1 MENNTDTNTDSSNI
15 NWDDVIKKEARGIND
30 ADLGKVQGLSEPFVF
45 TQRGTLNKE
54 KFYIPKSL
62 AAYYDGNILHVSITE
77 EEAKNMYM
85 QGSSPIVEEE
95 ERIKIMEERIV
106 VSRRETTGEEITI
119 IKEPATE
126 TKTVQ
131 VQVSHQEATIERRP
145 VNEATTGEQTGE
157 GPVRANTA
165 IIIPLMK
172 EEIEISKQPYVKE
185 EVVIRKK
192 PVIETRTVTEE
203 VKSEKVKVRRGTEE
217 VEEVVHKF
225 EGPAD
230 EGERVDEGARPEKQD
245 GKERDAY
252 VRPGGRG
259 SARENGVGPFC
270 QERKSEALD
279 DAGEGELDVDDD
291 LIQLGAPGG
300 RGFHD
305 ASRNG

>member
-1 MENNTDTNTDSSNI
+1 MESNTDTNTDSSTI

-30 ADLGKVQGLSEPFVF
+30 ADLGEIQQVDENFILS
-45 TQRGTLNKE
+45 QKGTIGKE

-62 AAYYDGNILHVSITE
+62 VAYYDGNILHVSITE

-157 GPVRANTA
+157 GPVQSKRE
-165 IIIPLMK
+165 IKIPLKK

-217 VEEVVHKF
+217 VEEEEIV
-225 EGPAD
+225 
-230 EGERVDEGARPEKQD
+230 
-245 GKERDAY
+245 
-252 VRPGGRG
+252 
-259 SARENGVGPFC
+259 
-270 QERKSEALD
+270 
-279 DAGEGELDVDDD
+279 
-291 LIQLGAPGG
+291 
-300 RGFHD
+300 
-305 ASRNG
+305 

>member
-1 MENNTDTNTDSSNI
+1 MESNTDTSTI

-30 ADLGKVQGLSEPFVF
+30 ADLGEIQQVDENFILS
-45 TQRGTLNKE
+45 QKGAIGKE

-62 AAYYDGNILHVSITE
+62 VAYYDGNILHVSITE

-85 QGSSPIVEEE
+85 QGSSRIVEEE

-145 VNEATTGEQTGE
+145 VNEATAGEQTGE
-157 GPVRANTA
+157 GPVLTKRE
-165 IIIPLMK
+165 IKIPLKK
-172 EEIEISKQPYVKE
+172 EEIEVSKQPYVKE

-203 VKSEKVKVRRGTEE
+203 VKSEKVKVRRGTEK
-217 VEEVVHKF
+217 EEEEIV
-225 EGPAD
+225 
-230 EGERVDEGARPEKQD
+230 
-245 GKERDAY
+245 
-252 VRPGGRG
+252 
-259 SARENGVGPFC
+259 
-270 QERKSEALD
+270 
-279 DAGEGELDVDDD
+279 
-291 LIQLGAPGG
+291 
-300 RGFHD
+300 
-305 ASRNG
+305 

>member
-1 MENNTDTNTDSSNI
+1 MESNTDTNTDSSSI
-15 NWDDVIKKEARGIND
+15 NWDDVIKKEARGIDD

-62 AAYYDGNILHVSITE
+62 VEGYDGVTLRFHVTE

-85 QGSSPIVEEE
+85 RDSPPSDEEVQHVQIMT
-95 ERIKIMEERIV
+95 ERLVASK
-106 VSRRETTGEEITI
+106 RETTGEELTI

-145 VNEATTGEQTGE
+145 VNEATAGEQTGE
-157 GPVRANTA
+157 GPVLTKRE
-165 IIIPLMK
+165 IKIPLKK
-172 EEIEISKQPYVKE
+172 EEIEVSKQPYVKE

-217 VEEVVHKF
+217 VVHK
-225 EGPAD
+225 E
-230 EGERVDEGARPEKQD
+230 EEK
-245 GKERDAY
+245 R
-252 VRPGGRG
+252 
-259 SARENGVGPFC
+259 
-270 QERKSEALD
+270 
-279 DAGEGELDVDDD
+279 
-291 LIQLGAPGG
+291 
-300 RGFHD
+300 
-305 ASRNG
+305 

>member
-1 MENNTDTNTDSSNI
+1 MGTNTDTSTI
-15 NWDDVIKKEARGIND
+15 NWDDVIKKEARGLNN
-30 ADLGKVQGLSEPFVF
+30 ADLGRVHGLSEPFVF

-62 AAYYDGNILHVSITE
+62 VEGYDGVTLHFHVTE

-95 ERIKIMEERIV
+95 EHIKIMEERIV

-131 VQVSHQEATIERRP
+131 VQLTHEEPIIERNPVGEATSSLHP
-145 VNEATTGEQTGE
+145 VQSIKE
-157 GPVRANTA
+157 
-165 IIIPLMK
+165 IKIPLMK

-217 VEEVVHKF
+217 VE
-225 EGPAD
+225 
-230 EGERVDEGARPEKQD
+230 GEEIV
-245 GKERDAY
+245 
-252 VRPGGRG
+252 
-259 SARENGVGPFC
+259 
-270 QERKSEALD
+270 
-279 DAGEGELDVDDD
+279 
-291 LIQLGAPGG
+291 
-300 RGFHD
+300 
-305 ASRNG
+305 

>member
-1 MENNTDTNTDSSNI
+1 MESNTDTNTDSSNI

-62 AAYYDGNILHVSITE
+62 VEGYDGVRLQFHVTE

-85 QGSSPIVEEE
+85 RDSPPSDEEVQHVQIMT
-95 ERIKIMEERIV
+95 ERLVASK
-106 VSRRETTGEEITI
+106 RETTGEEITI

-131 VQVSHQEATIERRP
+131 VQLTHEEPIIERNPVGEATSSLHP
-145 VNEATTGEQTGE
+145 VQSIKE
-157 GPVRANTA
+157 
-165 IIIPLMK
+165 IKIPLMK

-217 VEEVVHKF
+217 AEEEIV
-225 EGPAD
+225 
-230 EGERVDEGARPEKQD
+230 
-245 GKERDAY
+245 
-252 VRPGGRG
+252 
-259 SARENGVGPFC
+259 
-270 QERKSEALD
+270 
-279 DAGEGELDVDDD
+279 
-291 LIQLGAPGG
+291 
-300 RGFHD
+300 
-305 ASRNG
+305 

>member
-1 MENNTDTNTDSSNI
+1 MESNTDTNTDSSNI

-45 TQRGTLNKE
+45 TQKGTLNKE

-62 AAYYDGNILHVSITE
+62 VEGYDGVTLRFHVTE
-77 EEAKNMYM
+77 DEAKNMYM
-85 QGSSPIVEEE
+85 RDSPPSDEEVQHVQIMT
-95 ERIKIMEERIV
+95 ERLVPSK
-106 VSRRETTGEEITI
+106 RETTGEEITI

-157 GPVRANTA
+157 GPVQSKRE
-165 IIIPLMK
+165 IKIPLKK

-217 VEEVVHKF
+217 VEE
-225 EGPAD
+225 EI
-230 EGERVDEGARPEKQD
+230 E
-245 GKERDAY
+245 
-252 VRPGGRG
+252 
-259 SARENGVGPFC
+259 
-270 QERKSEALD
+270 
-279 DAGEGELDVDDD
+279 
-291 LIQLGAPGG
+291 
-300 RGFHD
+300 
-305 ASRNG
+305 